1 MDYEKDYK
9 EALERARKLYNDC
22 VKGDNP
28 VQAQRYVDIFPE
40 LNEQPDPRHSLIE
53 FIKWSCDRGS
63 ITPEQRKNVD
73 FWLAYFEKQKK
84 QQPAKQLGGTFTSDD
99 MAKTFTEGQNYVI
112 AHPEKFGLCKP
123 AEWSEEDL
131 QHKSWILECLAD
143 GKRTMP
149 EYAAD
154 FHAAYNWLKSL
165 RPQPKAK
172 LTLLDENIITA
183 AIAFV
188 EQNEHFNCWCG
199 IDKHTVIKAL
209 RSLKP
214 HWKPSEEQMEAVEE
228 ALEFYSGTTD
238 TAKGLRSLYNDLK
251 KLEHEIT
258 L

>member
-28 VQAQRYVDIFPE
+28 IQAQRYVDIFPE

-73 FWLAYFEKQKK
+73 FWLAYLEKQKK
-84 QQPAKQLGGTFTSDD
+84 QKPESCDCSRDEESYTNGIHHVLMNPEAYGLIKQ
-99 MAKTFTEGQNYVI
+99 Q
-112 AHPEKFGLCKP
+112 P
-123 AEWSEEDL
+123 AEWSEEDEGML
-131 QHKSWILECLAD
+131 NCIIATLCEESHGGRETNDKMVAWLEN
-143 GKRTMP
+143 R
-149 EYAAD
+149 
-154 FHAAYNWLKSL
+154 LKSL

-214 HWKPSEEQMEAVEE
+214 HWKPSDEQMN
-228 ALEFYSGTTD
+228 ALSG
-238 TAKGLRSLYNDLK
+238 AIKCELSAGLHTRAGILQSLLDDLE
-251 KLEHEIT
+251 KL
-258 L
+258 